1 MTEPDTGRDEAER
14 GHRAAE
20 VFHGDVDGLPRALV
34 RVLVLV
40 LRAGCRRA
48 WLVALRLFLLLLRRR
63 RCGVRCRCYYCCW
76 GRVTRHWFHFR
87 LRRRLRR
94 HALHRGR
101 GRSGLLRAL
110 AGIPSRG
117 RTTPTP
123 SSSTTTAISADSGRR
138 LGAAAMM
145 PGLEQHG
152 AAAVDAL
159 AGDGEEVVLRVQV
172 LVDQVP
178 APLLRRPALAV
189 AALHEARV
197 LPVSF
202 RLPTRPPGQ
211 GVGVFSQVLV
221 MVAFFIMYANCIY
234 GIILKGV

>member
-1 MTEPDTGRDEAER
+1 
-14 GHRAAE
+14 
-20 VFHGDVDGLPRALV
+20 
-34 RVLVLV
+34 
-40 LRAGCRRA
+40 
-48 WLVALRLFLLLLRRR
+48 
-63 RCGVRCRCYYCCW
+63 
-76 GRVTRHWFHFR
+76 
-87 LRRRLRR
+87 
-94 HALHRGR
+94 
-101 GRSGLLRAL
+101 
-110 AGIPSRG
+110 
-117 RTTPTP
+117 
-123 SSSTTTAISADSGRR
+123 
-138 LGAAAMM
+138 M